1 MLNKYEQSFAN
12 TVNELKDILGKTYVL
27 DSFINQSKQLIRE
40 NKMIDDEFITA
51 CLTFRNVTLMGNVPN
66 LYLTEAYSL
75 GRYNLSEEV
84 DMILSREC
92 LFQVSQSY
100 EILESYLYDMIA
112 EFILKES
119 QVNIF
124 LNGNSDATS
133 FESIRKELKNFKDRK
148 NNKHLINIL
157 RSNCEVYALHEQD
170 NIYDLHF
177 GSWYDM
183 FGEVRHCIT
192 HSRMIITRTTK

>member
-12 TVNELKDILGKTYVL
+12 TVNELKDILGRTNVL
-27 DSFINQSKQLIRE
+27 DSFINQSKQLIHDNSLIGE
-40 NKMIDDEFITA
+40 ELITS
-51 CLTFRNVTLMGNVPN
+51 CLTFRNVTLQGNVPN

-75 GRYNLSEEV
+75 GRYNLTDEV

-100 EILESYLYDMIA
+100 EILESYLYDMVA

-119 QVNIF
+119 KLNIF
-124 LNGNSDATS
+124 LNGTTAATS

-148 NNKHLINIL
+148 KQQTPDKYSQEQL
-157 RSNCEVYALHEQD
+157 R
-170 NIYDLHF
+170 DLF
-177 GSWYDM
+177 
-183 FGEVRHCIT
+183 FT
-192 HSRMIITRTTK
+192 